1 MPEDPKTI
9 IKAIIETLYRQ
20 SFVLEAMSNGLSNT
34 ITLCLASLPKCCQED
49 CENSATWSNKGDPS
63 QYICDRH
70 LAQGIVNKTQ
80 DQESWREVDAVDS
93 IRTLAD
99 YAEIRKNALEMTVN

>member
-1 MPEDPKTI
+1 MSEDPKTV

-20 SFVLEAMSNGLSNT
+20 SFILEAMSSGLSNT
-34 ITLCLASLPKCCQED
+34 ITLCLANLPKCCQED
-49 CENSATWSNKGDPS
+49 CENSTTWSNKSDPS

-80 DQESWREVDAVDS
+80 CQESWQEVNAVDS
-93 IRTLAD
+93 IRILAD
-99 YAEIRKNALEMTVN
+99 YAEIRRNAVEMTVN